1 MARYILRHRHLGLSV
16 FAVCIVVFVEPSV
29 WVATGMNFPQGLDVD
44 VRVYLRRFHALM
56 AKHGLDVS
64 DVGAAAMH
72 VGRAGVPPKVT

>member
-44 VRVYLRRFHALM
+44 VRENYKRQ
-56 AKHGLDVS
+56 K
-64 DVGAAAMH
+64 
-72 VGRAGVPPKVT
+72 